1 MHAFFRVCW
10 RFSLG
15 WLGAR
20 AQMRAG
26 SRREECSLAGG
37 RVGSEREAV
46 QERLGAGRDEL
57 REEWASES
65 LSAKEKFFSFFFF
78 SSLSSF
84 LLFSYTRNGRRENKT
99 LSVSLFSSRCS
110 LEEQANEK
118 RL

>member
-1 MHAFFRVCW
+1 
-10 RFSLG
+10 
-15 WLGAR
+15 
-20 AQMRAG
+20 MRAG

-65 LSAKEKFFSFFFF
+65 LSAKEKFFSFFF

-84 LLFSYTRNGRRENKT
+84 PLFSYTRNGRRENKT

-110 LEEQANEK
+110 LEEQAKEK
-118 RL
+118 RLLKWC